1 MKVTKRNAKRK
12 KSLKTT
18 EGARITTYIV
28 EDGLYPIIVA
38 LKERNV
44 VTDERKPFL
53 TMERWCK
60 KERKCLPNITRLQ
73 VLKSGVVL
81 TTDLIFKT

>member
-28 EDGLYPIIVA
+28 EDGLFPKIVA

-44 VTDERKPFL
+44 VTNGSYMKGSR
-53 TMERWCK
+53 
-60 KERKCLPNITRLQ
+60 
-73 VLKSGVVL
+73 S
-81 TTDLIFKT
+81 

>member
-12 KSLKTT
+12 NSLKTT

-38 LKERNV
+38 LKERDV
-44 VTDERKPFL
+44 VTDHMKGSR
-53 TMERWCK
+53 
-60 KERKCLPNITRLQ
+60 
-73 VLKSGVVL
+73 S
-81 TTDLIFKT
+81 

>member
-1 MKVTKRNAKRK
+1 MTRRKAKRK

-18 EGARITTYIV
+18 EGARITTYMV

-38 LKERNV
+38 LKERDV
-44 VTDERKPFL
+44 VTDERKPLL
-53 TMERWCK
+53 TMERLCK

-73 VLKSGVVL
+73 
-81 TTDLIFKT
+81 DFKC

>member
-28 EDGLYPIIVA
+28 EDGFYPKIVA
-38 LKERNV
+38 LKDRDV
-44 VTDERKPFL
+44 VTDPFFSVK
-53 TMERWCK
+53 RVQK
-60 KERKCLPNITRLQ
+60 KAEMPPTNKMTNHQIESAEVRTP
-73 VLKSGVVL
+73 
-81 TTDLIFKT
+81 

>member
-28 EDGLYPIIVA
+28 EDGVFYPKIVA

-44 VTDERKPFL
+44 VSDRKPFL
-53 TMERWCK
+53 KRM
-60 KERKCLPNITRLQ
+60 
-73 VLKSGVVL
+73 
-81 TTDLIFKT
+81 

>member
-28 EDGLYPIIVA
+28 EDGLFPKIVA

-44 VTDERKPFL
+44 VTDSSYMKGSR
-53 TMERWCK
+53 
-60 KERKCLPNITRLQ
+60 
-73 VLKSGVVL
+73 S
-81 TTDLIFKT
+81 

>member
-28 EDGLYPIIVA
+28 EDGFYPKIVA
-38 LKERNV
+38 LKDRDV
-44 VTDERKPFL
+44 VTVKRVQKKP
-53 TMERWCK
+53 
-60 KERKCLPNITRLQ
+60 KCLPQT
-73 VLKSGVVL
+73 K
-81 TTDLIFKT
+81 

>member
-28 EDGLYPIIVA
+28 EDGFYPKIVA
-38 LKERNV
+38 LKERDV
-44 VTDERKPFL
+44 VTDLTVERGC
-53 TMERWCK
+53 T
-60 KERKCLPNITRLQ
+60 KEPKCLPKNDDLLQ
-73 VLKSGVVL
+73 VLKSGV
-81 TTDLIFKT
+81 TDDRLDLQNLIF

>member
-28 EDGLYPIIVA
+28 EDGFYPKIVA
-38 LKERNV
+38 LKDRDF
-44 VTDERKPFL
+44 VTDPFH
-53 TMERWCK
+53 EKSAK
-60 KERKCLPNITRLQ
+60 KAEMPPKQHNEGHQIASAEVRTP
-73 VLKSGVVL
+73 
-81 TTDLIFKT
+81 

>member
-28 EDGLYPIIVA
+28 ERDGVFYPKIVA

-44 VTDERKPFL
+44 VTDRKPFL
-53 TMERWCK
+53 NYGKR
-60 KERKCLPNITRLQ
+60 
-73 VLKSGVVL
+73 V
-81 TTDLIFKT
+81 